1 MRGGVDQAAQVG
13 LLHMR
18 VTFELSFLWRSLQHR
33 FDNIAV
39 RASLVAQIHA
49 VPACCRVTEVAP
61 PAITLA
67 PHPDAAVHPLSY
79 QRALRRALRLQ
90 AAAAAGDE
98 EAEAEEDS
106 DDEGGL
112 GCC

>member
-1 MRGGVDQAAQVG
+1 M
-13 LLHMR
+13 
-18 VTFELSFLWRSLQHR
+18 FELSFLWPRYSTGLTRLQCLLRSLHR
-33 FDNIAV
+33 C
-39 RASLVAQIHA
+39 
-49 VPACCRVTEVAP
+49 VPVPVCCRVTEVAP

-67 PHPDAAVHPLSY
+67 PHPDVAVHPLSY
-79 QRALRRALRLQ
+79 QRALRRAQRLQ
-90 AAAAAGDE
+90 AAAAAGD